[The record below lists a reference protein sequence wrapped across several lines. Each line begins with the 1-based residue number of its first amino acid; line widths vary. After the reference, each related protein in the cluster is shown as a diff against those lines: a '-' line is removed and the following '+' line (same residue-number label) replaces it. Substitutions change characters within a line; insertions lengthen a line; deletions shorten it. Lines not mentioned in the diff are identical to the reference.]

1 MGTPHINAGEKDFAK
16 VVLMPG
22 DPVRAKWIAETY
34 LHDYKEVTNV
44 RGILGFTGYTKNG
57 KKISVMASGM
67 GQPSIGIYSYELF
80 KFYDAEIIIRV
91 GSCGGY
97 QQDIKVLDTLI
108 CSAASTNSNWSTQYN
123 LQGVWSANADF
134 DLVIAAAKACEKLKY
149 PYHGGNILSSD
160 IFYNDDPQA
169 WKQWAD
175 MGVMG
180 VEMESYALYAN
191 AAKLHKKALC
201 ILTVT
206 DHFIYK
212 ENLTPEQRE
221 RDCMRMV
228 DVAIEVANKYAKES
242 R

>member
-1 MGTPHINAGEKDFAK
+1 
-16 VVLMPG
+16 
-22 DPVRAKWIAETY
+22 
-34 LHDYKEVTNV
+34 
-44 RGILGFTGYTKNG
+44 
-57 KKISVMASGM
+57 
-67 GQPSIGIYSYELF
+67 
-80 KFYDAEIIIRV
+80 
-91 GSCGGY
+91 
-97 QQDIKVLDTLI
+97 
-108 CSAASTNSNWSTQYN
+108 
-123 LQGVWSANADF
+123 
-134 DLVIAAAKACEKLKY
+134 
-149 PYHGGNILSSD
+149 
-160 IFYNDDPQA
+160 
-169 WKQWAD
+169 

>member
-1 MGTPHINAGEKDFAK
+1 MGTPHINAKRGDFANI
-16 VVLMPG
+16 VLMPG
-22 DPVRAKWIAETY
+22 DPVRAELIAKQY
-34 LHDYKEVTNV
+34 LVDYKVVSNV
-44 RGILGFTGYTKNG
+44 RAIKAYTGYTKEG
-57 KKISVMASGM
+57 KRVSVMSSGM

-80 KFYDAEIIIRV
+80 KFYDVDIIIRV

-212 ENLTPEQRE
+212 ENLTPEQRQNGLL
-221 RDCMRMV
+221 RM
-228 DVAIEVANKYAKES
+228 IEIGIETAEQFAK
-242 R
+242 